1 MCDAWSV
8 LCMCTANHSSGDALP
23 AMTPSSESEK
33 TTIYDVAD
41 KAGVAIST
49 VSRVLNSSRD
59 VSDATRE
66 RVLRAIKELQFRP
79 NRTAKSLAQ
88 RATRTIAV
96 AVPTFTTPFHNELLK
111 GVRSRLDIGEV
122 DLLLCDL
129 AWSDPKA
136 TLRNFLARGAMDALL
151 LTGLRHDTEMAN
163 ELRALGAP
171 VVMIGSKWDE
181 MDSYYWEDE
190 VGVGM
195 AIRHLI
201 EQGHRQIGMITT
213 PHDTHVRNARVRGYR
228 SVLEDET
235 IPFDE
240 SLVAWGETDKH
251 DGFSEES
258 GYEAMQKLL
267 KNHPGIT
274 AVFASSDVQAVGA
287 WQAIRQD
294 GKTVPDDFALVGY
307 DDIKISRFIGLSS
320 VAQNMHDVG
329 EHAAETLLRRLNRE
343 DFPTVSQRVQ
353 HELHVRK
360 SSDYTRPRS

>member
-1 MCDAWSV
+1 MR
-8 LCMCTANHSSGDALP
+8 TANRSFGDVLTV
-23 AMTPSSESEK
+23 MTPSSDSEK

-49 VSRVLNSSRD
+49 VSRVLNNSRD

-129 AWSDPKA
+129 AWSNPKA

-151 LTGLRHDTEMAN
+151 LTGLRYDAEMAT

-171 VVMIGSKWDE
+171 VVMIGSKWDD
-181 MDSYYWEDE
+181 MDSYYWDDE
-190 VGVGM
+190 VGVEL

-201 EQGHRQIGMITT
+201 EQGHRQVGMITT
-213 PHDTHVRNARVRGYR
+213 PHDTHVRNARIKGYR
-228 SVLEDET
+228 TVLEEKG
-235 IPFDE
+235 ISFDK
-240 SLVAWGETDKH
+240 SLVAWGQTEKH

-267 KNHPGIT
+267 NEQPQIT

-287 WQAIRQD
+287 WQAIRHAE
-294 GKTVPDDFALVGY
+294 KTVPEDFALVGY

-320 VAQNMHDVG
+320 VAQNMHEVG
-329 EHAAETLLRRLNRE
+329 ERAAETLLRRLNRE
-343 DFPTVSQRVQ
+343 DFPTVSQPVQ

-360 SSDYTRPRS
+360 SSKYSLPSS

>member
-1 MCDAWSV
+1 
-8 LCMCTANHSSGDALP
+8 
-23 AMTPSSESEK
+23 MTPSSESDK

-41 KAGVAIST
+41 AAGVAIST
-49 VSRVLNSSRD
+49 VSRVLNNSRD

-66 RVLRAIKELQFRP
+66 RVLRAIEELQFRP

-129 AWSDPKA
+129 AWSDPEA

-151 LTGLRHDTEMAN
+151 LTGLRYNPQVAN

-171 VVMIGSKWDE
+171 VVMIGSKWE
-181 MDSYYWEDE
+181 KMDSYYWEDE
-190 VGVGM
+190 VGVEL
-195 AIRHLI
+195 AVRHLI
-201 EQGHRQIGMITT
+201 EQGHHKIGMITT

-228 SVLEDET
+228 DVLEEAG
-235 IPFDE
+235 IAFDK
-240 SLVAWGETDKH
+240 SRVAWGETEKH

-267 KNHPGIT
+267 DTHPDLT

-287 WQAIRQD
+287 WQAIRHA
-294 GKTVPDDFALVGY
+294 GLSVPENFALVGY

-329 EHAAETLLRRLNRE
+329 EKAAETLLRRLNRE
-343 DFPTVSQRVQ
+343 DFPTVNEQVQ
-353 HELHVRK
+353 HELHIRK
-360 SSDYTRPRS
+360 SSDHTISA

>member
-1 MCDAWSV
+1 
-8 LCMCTANHSSGDALP
+8 
-23 AMTPSSESEK
+23 MTPSAESDK

-41 KAGVAIST
+41 EAGVAIST
-49 VSRVLNSSRD
+49 VSRVLNNSRD

-66 RVLRAIKELQFRP
+66 RVLRAIKDLQFRP

-129 AWSDPKA
+129 AWSDPQA
-136 TLRNFLARGAMDALL
+136 TLRNFLERGAMDALL
-151 LTGLRHDTEMAN
+151 LTGLRYDAEMAN

-171 VVMIGSKWDE
+171 VVMIGSKWNE
-181 MDSYYWEDE
+181 MDSFYWEDE
-190 VGVGM
+190 VGVEL

-201 EQGHRQIGMITT
+201 EQGHREIGMITT
-213 PHDTHVRNARVRGYR
+213 PHDTHVRNARVTGYR
-228 SVLEDET
+228 NVLEDEG
-235 IPFDE
+235 IAFDD
-240 SLVAWGETDKH
+240 SLVAWGETEKH

-267 KNHPGIT
+267 DNHPGIT

-287 WQAIRQD
+287 WQAIRHA
-294 GKTVPDDFALVGY
+294 GKTVPEDFALVGY

-320 VAQNMHDVG
+320 VAQNMHEVG
-329 EHAAETLLRRLNRE
+329 ERAAETLLRRLNRDE
-343 DFPTVSQRVQ
+343 FPTVSQRVQ

-360 SSDYTRPRS
+360 SSDYIRPSS